1 MGARRCI
8 VDVLIANR
16 RLGDVVCAQRFA
28 PNVLRPTF
36 CAQRFAPN
44 VKQTP
49 VLDIF

>member
-28 PNVLRPTF
+28 PNV
-36 CAQRFAPN
+36 
-44 VKQTP
+44 KQTP